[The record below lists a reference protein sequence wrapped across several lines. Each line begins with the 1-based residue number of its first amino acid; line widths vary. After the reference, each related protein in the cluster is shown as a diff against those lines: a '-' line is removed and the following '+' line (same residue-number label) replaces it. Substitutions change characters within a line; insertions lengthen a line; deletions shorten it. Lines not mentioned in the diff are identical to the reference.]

1 MLCGALEACRNRKER
16 RSTMLWQMNERI
28 GAELS
33 EGIVIDYISDR
44 FAVVIKDDVWTDYE
58 RKALHHNPL
67 HIYFGYERICAFF
80 LIENVDSIDT
90 SDAVFD
96 IHACD
101 EKEAVLKKEQY
112 ELEIYLADS
121 QNKVCAARAFTLS
134 KADSKI
140 IREAL
145 VKQQET
151 AYDEEGFDRALYKL
165 QHTYEPFEME
175 QLALLKASF

>member
-1 MLCGALEACRNRKER
+1 
-16 RSTMLWQMNERI
+16 MLWQNNEI
-28 GAELS
+28 IDIKLS
-33 EGIVIDYISDR
+33 EGIVIDFINNR
-44 FAVVIKDDVWTDYE
+44 FVVIIKDDVWTDYE
-58 RKALHHNPL
+58 KKALHHYPL
-67 HIYFGYERICAFF
+67 HIYFVYERVCAFF

-101 EKEAVLKKEQY
+101 EKEAVLKQEQY
-112 ELEIYLADS
+112 EVEIYLVNS
-121 QNKVCAARAFTLS
+121 QNKVCAGRSITLS

-145 VKQQET
+145 TKQQET
-151 AYDEEGFDRALYKL
+151 AYDDEGFDRALYKL

-175 QLALLKASF
+175 KLALFKAYF